1 MVTIARSTVPPWNL
15 LVHWLAHFPW
25 YLTTLLHRY
34 LDRDLGWYL
43 DTLSDWPVMAHLLR
57 DRSCNCCAVCA
68 WD

>member
-1 MVTIARSTVPPWNL
+1 VY
-15 LVHWLAHFPW
+15 WLAHFPW